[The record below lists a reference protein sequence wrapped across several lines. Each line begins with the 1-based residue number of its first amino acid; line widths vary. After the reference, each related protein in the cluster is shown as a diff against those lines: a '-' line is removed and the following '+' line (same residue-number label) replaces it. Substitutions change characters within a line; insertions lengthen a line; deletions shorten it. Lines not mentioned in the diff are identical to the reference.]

1 MEVVIGIWYCKR
13 GWVYYQY
20 VWYKSVLVLPSLERE
35 SIHISPKRHGLLLKF
50 AQLPNQNCAST
61 KILDY
66 ETKNKKKY

>member
-35 SIHISPKRHGLLLKF
+35 SIHISTKRHGLLLKF
-50 AQLPNQNCAST
+50 AQLPNQNRAST

-66 ETKNKKKY
+66 ETKNKKIY